1 MKFNPQK
8 FFVIVGNPY
17 SGKTRTIQEIF
28 RRRNFFAFKHP
39 IQVPWEEERFVVING
54 SDKCYSAQRHL
65 HKIKAVINHRVTEP
79 VTFVTPLSFCFDG
92 SGRDVS
98 ELIMYFNHFGIDL
111 HYMVLSSSFTE
122 KKVVSAEDLAQ
133 FSRLI
138 TTGEV
143 HFFDKM
149 VTNSPL
155 RFEERNEELIKVM
168 KQILSREGRWA
179 SG

>member
-1 MKFNPQK
+1 
-8 FFVIVGNPY
+8 
-17 SGKTRTIQEIF
+17 
-28 RRRNFFAFKHP
+28 
-39 IQVPWEEERFVVING
+39 
-54 SDKCYSAQRHL
+54 
-65 HKIKAVINHRVTEP
+65 
-79 VTFVTPLSFCFDG
+79 
-92 SGRDVS
+92 
-98 ELIMYFNHFGIDL
+98 MYFNHFGIDL

-143 HFFDKM
+143 HLIDKM

-155 RFEERNEELIKVM
+155 RFEERNVELIKVM